1 MISTKRQTQQHIDR
15 AAMLLVAGLMV
26 SGMTLPTV
34 AQSASPSGGAK
45 PSLSH
50 SQQEEQDWRE
60 PLLAELARLATALE
74 QEQKFNQLLRNRLD
88 ILDHRIDLLE
98 EQNSALTDQLGAMEE
113 GPRSGEA
120 THALP
125 SDTSRQKGPTDSGPM
140 ELGKS
145 KQTEQSPPLGGDAQA
160 KDPVQKQPPKADKSG
175 EGGLPDNFEQF
186 LDMGEAMMRRF
197 FGVVKEFRKEFDE
210 NRV

>member
-1 MISTKRQTQQHIDR
+1 MISTKRRTPPHFER
-15 AAMLLVAGLMV
+15 PAMLLVAGLLV
-26 SGMTLPTV
+26 SGMTLPTA
-34 AQSASPSGGAK
+34 AQTASPSGGAK
-45 PSLSH
+45 PSLSQN
-50 SQQEEQDWRE
+50 QQEEQDWRE

-98 EQNSALTDQLGAMEE
+98 EQNSALSDQLGAMEDA
-113 GPRSGEA
+113 PRSGGA
-120 THALP
+120 AQTQP
-125 SDTSRQKGPTDSGPM
+125 SDTSKDKGPTASGPM

-145 KQTEQSPPLGGDAQA
+145 KQTDQNPPSGGDAQA
-160 KDPVQKQPPKADKSG
+160 KDPVEKQPPKADKDDES
-175 EGGLPDNFEQF
+175 GLPDNFEQF